1 MMRNAENTRA
11 RQQQI
16 TGVRITCISAQY
28 SPASN
33 LVTVLDEEVV
43 LGNGSLGFGDE
54 LGSSLLPL
62 VVSLS
67 LDLSLLLQPV
77 DNILV
82 SPSDLVTESL
92 QSTVLPSGLQSEDS
106 ESIWDDDP
114 LDLVLRWGD
123 TLVEFKSLESGG
135 TSCGFVG
142 GLNVSSV
149 HSTTSMITHHSSDGL
164 EEDPGRCSVME
175 RTGLFGVDDMSL

>member
-1 MMRNAENTRA
+1 MMQAIRWQRWRRGRATESIA
-11 RQQQI
+11 RQEAQARKHNHRT

-106 ESIWDDDP
+106 ESIGNDNP
-114 LDLVLRWGD
+114 LDLVLRWGN

-149 HSTTSMITHHSSDGL
+149 Q
-164 EEDPGRCSVME
+164 C
-175 RTGLFGVDDMSL
+175 